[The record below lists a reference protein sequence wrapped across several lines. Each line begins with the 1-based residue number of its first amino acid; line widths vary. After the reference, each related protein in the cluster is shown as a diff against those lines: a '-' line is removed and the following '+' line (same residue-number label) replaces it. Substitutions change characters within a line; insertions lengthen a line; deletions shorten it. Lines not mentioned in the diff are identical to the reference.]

1 MTSPLPTPAP
11 KQAAAR
17 AGWLW
22 VLIVAVAFLLLGP
35 IAVIICGQLMFAKV
49 LIESAPV
56 RQRAFDPQ
64 LWQKPVDVEFGRT
77 TRSEMVEDLLREYSF
92 IGWTPEQ
99 VEKLLG
105 PAEPPPAWDDR
116 WDFVY
121 HLGADRTFAP
131 IDHEWLGFSVG
142 EDGKVD
148 AYQTFVD

>member
-1 MTSPLPTPAP
+1 M
-11 KQAAAR
+11 
-17 AGWLW
+17 
-22 VLIVAVAFLLLGP
+22 LIVAVAFLLLGP
-35 IAVIICGQLMFAKV
+35 VAVVICGQFMFAKA
-49 LIESAPV
+49 LSESAPV
-56 RQRAFDPQ
+56 RQRGFDPV

-105 PAEPPPAWDDR
+105 PAEPPPAWDNR